1 MVLNV
6 IEWLK
11 AKLCGCCASLE
22 SEEQFESRLFVCEGC
37 GHISLSEKGLRQHK
51 LLVHKEG
58 RMLERTLDANGR
70 PLNYFGD
77 LPVLP
82 PKPLKAVEDQKLGR
96 RRPIVSVLLS
106 GFFDSNDED
115 EDHLT
120 KPPF

>member
-22 SEEQFESRLFVCEGC
+22 SEEQFQSRLFVCQGC
-37 GHISLSEKGLRQHK
+37 GHISLSEKGLRLHS

-58 RMLERTLDANGR
+58 RLFERTLDANGR
-70 PLNYFGD
+70 PLNYFGE

-82 PKPLKAVEDQKLGR
+82 PKPPSKQLRIK
-96 RRPIVSVLLS
+96 
-106 GFFDSNDED
+106 NWDE
-115 EDHLT
+115 EERKCPT
-120 KPPF
+120 VVI